1 MSHLLPAAL
10 PPAAIA
16 IGDTRLTLP
25 ALVTAAGDQ
34 AQRCF
39 LDILHR
45 HDPQLDREALEE
57 LYEHIGEQLEREHRR
72 MGVNRTLLEPGLST
86 LS

>member
-39 LDILHR
+39 LEFFTATIR
-45 HDPQLDREALEE
+45 SYFVKRSKSC
-57 LYEHIGEQLEREHRR
+57 
-72 MGVNRTLLEPGLST
+72 MST
-86 LS
+86 